1 MGQKRIIA
9 GRRPV
14 WEAIKAGTK
23 IERLLL
29 QKGARGKQIEEIV
42 DICQKEGIP
51 VAYRDKSELD
61 KLASTRNHQGI
72 MAEAAPFR
80 YTPFTKLLAA
90 KEGEAPFLL
99 ILDHL
104 QDPQNLGALVRTAY
118 AAGCHGVVIPE
129 RRAAEVTPAA
139 VKASAG
145 AVEYLPIAKVVNLA
159 RCLEECKE
167 AGLWVYGADM
177 DGEILYTEGDYKGPL
192 ALVIGS
198 EGRGLSR
205 LLKEKCDYLVRLPMK
220 GRLASLNASVAGA
233 LLLYEVFRQREG
245 LAAKNGN

>member
-1 MGQKRIIA
+1 MGQKRVIE

-14 WEAIKAGTK
+14 LEAISAGTK
-23 IERLLL
+23 IERIFL
-29 QKGARGKQIEEIV
+29 QKGARGKQIEEI
-42 DICQKEGIP
+42 KEFCRKQGIP
-51 VAYRDKSELD
+51 LVYREKNELD
-61 KLASTRNHQGI
+61 KLAITRNYQGVL
-72 MAEAAPFR
+72 AEVPPFR
-80 YTPFTKLLAA
+80 YTPFAELLEH
-90 KEGEAPFLL
+90 KKGEAPFLL

-145 AVEYLPIAKVVNLA
+145 AVEHLPIAKVVNLA
-159 RCLEECKE
+159 RCIEQCKE

-177 DGEILYTEGDYKGPL
+177 DGEILYTDGDYKGPT

-198 EGRGLSR
+198 EGRGLGR
-205 LLKEKCDYLVRLPMK
+205 LIKEKCDYLVRLPMK

-233 LLLYEVFRQREG
+233 LLLYEVYRQREG
-245 LAAKNGN
+245 VAEKNKI